1 MKNRTTLLLSFIL
14 LTTLV
19 SAGEPWKLIKNEKGI
34 RVYTKMDTKTAI
46 KIVKA
51 ECETTATLS
60 SLLTIIKDAN
70 NQPNWVFGC
79 KHAEILKIVDAT
91 HWYYYSQT
99 DAPWPVSDRDIVT
112 SVHVVQD
119 TTTKTIT
126 VISTAVSNY
135 IPKKPGFV
143 RIPKLLSYWVF
154 KPKPFGKIDIT
165 FQIKI
170 NIGGAIPQWVTN
182 LFVYKGP
189 YNTMKNLLFEI
200 EKPKY
205 KEAKCLDILEAK
217 KEDK

>member
-1 MKNRTTLLLSFIL
+1 LKNILFSLFFLLLFASIV
-14 LTTLV
+14 T
-19 SAGEPWKLIKNEKGI
+19 AGEPWKLIKEENGI
-34 RVYTKMDTKTAI
+34 RVYTKIDTKTSI

-51 ECETTATLS
+51 ESEATTTLCT
-60 SLLTIIKDAN
+60 LFMLIKDAK

-79 KHAEILKIVDAT
+79 KSAEILKIVDRT

-99 DAPWPVSDRDIVT
+99 DAPWPVSDRDVIT

-126 VISTAVSNY
+126 VISTAIPNY
-135 IPKKPGFV
+135 IPKNPGFV
-143 RIPKLLSYWVF
+143 RIPELVSYWIF
-154 KPKPFGKIDIT
+154 KPKPSGKIDIT

-170 NIGGAIPQWVTN
+170 NIGGIIPQWVTN

-189 YNTMKNLLFEI
+189 YNTIRNLLFEI

-205 KEAKCLDILEAK
+205 KEAECPTILAAE
-217 KEDK
+217 